1 MCRSNLNVPCH
12 SSALEIVYYHRNRLG
27 HFKWRIEG
35 TGAMSDDIC
44 IYTIVMQH
52 ILQYKAGHRKEFCV
66 PINCVFQRNVLN
78 LCEPAHISAYKNRA
92 TCYNK
97 QYRKKNVYFVLF
109 FFFIIAI
116 S

>member
-1 MCRSNLNVPCH
+1 
-12 SSALEIVYYHRNRLG
+12 
-27 HFKWRIEG
+27 
-35 TGAMSDDIC
+35 MSDDIC

-97 QYRKKNVYFVLF
+97 KYRKKTSTCSVIITSVKSEKRKFKLF
-109 FFFIIAI
+109 NLSTLFYCIAKQKLCYI
-116 S
+116 LDF